1 MRHHLRTLILLLGWL
16 LSGTMSVAAGV
27 LVVSSERS
35 AAYEEAAEALMAELE
50 RGGVGRTEVEF
61 LTTSEWSAGSD
72 RSSKLIVTLGYEA
85 AQALVTSDVRTPVLS
100 ALLPRSSYERILR
113 ASGRKVSGQLSAI
126 YLDQPL
132 NRQVALIRLA
142 LPSVRR
148 IGVLWGTESLIHAP
162 SLRSL
167 APSSGFQ
174 FVEANIVASEPL
186 FPGLKR
192 VLDDSEVLL
201 ALADPTV
208 YNSNTIQ
215 NVLLASFRAR
225 VPVLAFSPAYVRA
238 GALLALYVTPTQV
251 GQQVAFVVRGVLQG
265 KPLPSSPSYAQNFSV
280 AVNEHVAR
288 SLGLALDAD
297 GLASQ
302 LRQREG
308 AP

>member
-16 LSGTMSVAAGV
+16 LSATMSVAASV

-61 LTTSEWSAGSD
+61 VTASEWSQGND
-72 RSSKLIVTLGYEA
+72 RSSKLIVTLGFEA
-85 AQALVTSDVRTPVLS
+85 AQALVSSDVRTPVLS
-100 ALLPRSSYERILR
+100 ALLPRSSFERVLR
-113 ASGRKVSGQLSAI
+113 VSGRKVSSQLSAI

-162 SLRSL
+162 SLRLL

-174 FVEANIVASEPL
+174 FVEANVIASEPL

-251 GQQVAFVVRGVLQG
+251 GQQVASVVRGVLQG
-265 KPLPSSPSYAQNFSV
+265 KALPSSPAYAQNFSV
-280 AVNEHVAR
+280 AVNGHVAR

>member
-16 LSGTMSVAAGV
+16 LSATMSVAASV

-61 LTTSEWSAGSD
+61 VTASEWSQGND
-72 RSSKLIVTLGYEA
+72 RSSKLIVTLGFEA
-85 AQALVTSDVRTPVLS
+85 AQALVSSDVRTPVLS
-100 ALLPRSSYERILR
+100 ALLPRSSFERVLR
-113 ASGRKVSGQLSAI
+113 ASGRKVSSQLSAI

-162 SLRSL
+162 SLRLL

-174 FVEANIVASEPL
+174 FVEANVIASEPL

-251 GQQVAFVVRGVLQG
+251 GQQVASVVRGVLQG
-265 KPLPSSPSYAQNFSV
+265 KALPSSPAYAQNFSV
-280 AVNEHVAR
+280 AVNGHVAR

>member
-1 MRHHLRTLILLLGWL
+1 MRHHLRTLVLLLGWL
-16 LSGTMSVAAGV
+16 LSATMSVAASV

-61 LTTSEWSAGSD
+61 VTTSEWSQGND
-72 RSSKLIVTLGYEA
+72 RSSKLIVTLGFEA
-85 AQALVTSDVRTPVLS
+85 AQALVSSDVRTPVLS
-100 ALLPRSSYERILR
+100 ALLPRSSFERVLR
-113 ASGRKVSGQLSAI
+113 VSGRKVSSQLSAI

-162 SLRSL
+162 SLRLL

-174 FVEANIVASEPL
+174 FVEANVIASEPL

-251 GQQVAFVVRGVLQG
+251 GQQVASVVRGVLQG
-265 KPLPSSPSYAQNFSV
+265 KALPSSPAYAQNFSV
-280 AVNEHVAR
+280 AVNGHVAR

>member
-1 MRHHLRTLILLLGWL
+1 MRRHLRTLILLLGWL
-16 LSGTMSVAAGV
+16 LSATMSVAASV

-61 LTTSEWSAGSD
+61 VTASEWSQGND
-72 RSSKLIVTLGYEA
+72 RSSKLIVTLGFEA
-85 AQALVTSDVRTPVLS
+85 AQALVSSDVRTPVLS
-100 ALLPRSSYERILR
+100 AFLPRSSFERVLR
-113 ASGRKVSGQLSAI
+113 ASGRKVSSQLSAI

-132 NRQVALIRLA
+132 SRQVALIRLA

-162 SLRSL
+162 SLRLL

-174 FVEANIVASEPL
+174 FVEANVIASEPL

-251 GQQVAFVVRGVLQG
+251 GQQVASVVRGVLQG
-265 KPLPSSPSYAQNFSV
+265 KALPSSPAYAQNFSV
-280 AVNEHVAR
+280 AVNGHVAR

>member
-1 MRHHLRTLILLLGWL
+1 MRRHLRTLILLLGWL
-16 LSGTMSVAAGV
+16 LSATMSVAASV

-61 LTTSEWSAGSD
+61 VTASDWSQGND
-72 RSSKLIVTLGYEA
+72 RSSKLIVTLGFEA
-85 AQALVTSDVRTPVLS
+85 AQALVSSDVRTPVLS
-100 ALLPRSSYERILR
+100 ALLPRSSFERVLR
-113 ASGRKVSGQLSAI
+113 ASGRKVSSQLSAI

-132 NRQVALIRLA
+132 SRQVALIRLA

-162 SLRSL
+162 SLRLL

-174 FVEANIVASEPL
+174 FVEANVIASEPL

-251 GQQVAFVVRGVLQG
+251 GQQVASVVRGVLQG
-265 KPLPSSPSYAQNFSV
+265 KALPSSPAYAQNFSV
-280 AVNEHVAR
+280 AVNGHVAR

>member
-1 MRHHLRTLILLLGWL
+1 MRRHLRTLILLLGWL
-16 LSGTMSVAAGV
+16 LSATMSVAASV

-61 LTTSEWSAGSD
+61 VTASEWSQGND
-72 RSSKLIVTLGYEA
+72 RSSKLIVTLGFEA
-85 AQALVTSDVRTPVLS
+85 AQALVSSDVRTPVLS
-100 ALLPRSSYERILR
+100 ALLPRSSFERVLR
-113 ASGRKVSGQLSAI
+113 ASGRKVSSQLSAI

-132 NRQVALIRLA
+132 SRQVALIRLA

-162 SLRSL
+162 SLRLL

-251 GQQVAFVVRGVLQG
+251 GQQVASVVRGVLQG
-265 KPLPSSPSYAQNFSV
+265 KALPSSPAYAQNFSV
-280 AVNEHVAR
+280 AVNGHVAR

>member
-16 LSGTMSVAAGV
+16 LSATMSVAASV

-61 LTTSEWSAGSD
+61 VTASEWSQGND
-72 RSSKLIVTLGYEA
+72 RSSKLIVTLGFEA
-85 AQALVTSDVRTPVLS
+85 AQALVSSDVRTPVLS
-100 ALLPRSSYERILR
+100 ALLPRSSFERVLR
-113 ASGRKVSGQLSAI
+113 ASGRKVSSQLSAI

-148 IGVLWGTESLIHAP
+148 IGVLWGAESLIHAP

-174 FVEANIVASEPL
+174 FVEANVIASEPL

-251 GQQVAFVVRGVLQG
+251 GQQVASVVRGVLQG
-265 KPLPSSPSYAQNFSV
+265 KALPSSPAYAQNFSV
-280 AVNEHVAR
+280 AVNGHVAR

>member
-1 MRHHLRTLILLLGWL
+1 MSRHFRTLVFLLGWL
-16 LSGTMSVAAGV
+16 LSATSLMAASV
-27 LVVSSERS
+27 LVVSSERN
-35 AAYEEAAEALMAELE
+35 AAYGEAAESLMAELE
-50 RGGVGRTEVEF
+50 RAGVARTEVKF
-61 LTTSEWSAGSD
+61 VTTSEWAEGGD
-72 RSSKLIVTLGYEA
+72 RSSKLIVTLGFEA
-85 AQALVTSDVRTPVLS
+85 AQALVSSEIRTPVLS
-100 ALLPRSSYERILR
+100 ALLPRSSFERMLR
-113 ASGRKVSGQLSAI
+113 VSGRKVSGQLSAI

-132 NRQVALIRLA
+132 SRQLALIRLA
-142 LPSVRR
+142 LPSARR
-148 IGVLWGTESLIHAP
+148 VGVLWGTESLIHAP
-162 SLRSL
+162 TFRSL

-174 FVEANIVASEPL
+174 FVEANVIASEPL
-186 FPGLKR
+186 FPDLKR
-192 VLDDSEVLL
+192 VLDDSDVLL

-208 YNSNTIQ
+208 FNSNTIQ

-238 GALLALYVTPTQV
+238 GALMALYVTPTQV
-251 GQQVAFVVRGVLQG
+251 GQQVASVARGVLQG
-265 KPLPSSPSYAQNFSV
+265 KPLPSSPPYAQNFSV

>member
-1 MRHHLRTLILLLGWL
+1 MRRHLRTLILLLGWL
-16 LSGTMSVAAGV
+16 LSATMSVAASV

-61 LTTSEWSAGSD
+61 VTASEWSQGND
-72 RSSKLIVTLGYEA
+72 RSSKLIVTLGFEA
-85 AQALVTSDVRTPVLS
+85 AQALVSSDVRTPVLS
-100 ALLPRSSYERILR
+100 ALLPRSSFERVLR
-113 ASGRKVSGQLSAI
+113 ASGRKVSSQLSAI

-132 NRQVALIRLA
+132 SRQVALIRLA

-162 SLRSL
+162 SLRLL

-174 FVEANIVASEPL
+174 FVEANVIASEPL

-251 GQQVAFVVRGVLQG
+251 GQQVASVVRGVLQG
-265 KPLPSSPSYAQNFSV
+265 KALPSSPAYAQNFSV
-280 AVNEHVAR
+280 AVNGHVAR
-288 SLGLALDAD
+288 SLGLALDAE

>member
-1 MRHHLRTLILLLGWL
+1 MRRHLRTLILLLGWL
-16 LSGTMSVAAGV
+16 LSATMSVAASV

-61 LTTSEWSAGSD
+61 VTASEWSQGND
-72 RSSKLIVTLGYEA
+72 RSSKLIVTLGFEA
-85 AQALVTSDVRTPVLS
+85 AQALVSSDVRTPVLS
-100 ALLPRSSYERILR
+100 ALLPRSSFERVLR
-113 ASGRKVSGQLSAI
+113 ASGRKVSSQLSAI

-132 NRQVALIRLA
+132 SRQVALIRLA

-148 IGVLWGTESLIHAP
+148 IGVLWGAESLIHAP
-162 SLRSL
+162 SLRLL

-174 FVEANIVASEPL
+174 FVEANVIASEPL

-251 GQQVAFVVRGVLQG
+251 GQQVASVVRGVLQG
-265 KPLPSSPSYAQNFSV
+265 KALPSSPAYAQNFSV
-280 AVNEHVAR
+280 AVNGHVAR

>member
-1 MRHHLRTLILLLGWL
+1 MRRHLRTLILLLGWL
-16 LSGTMSVAAGV
+16 LSATMSVAASV

-61 LTTSEWSAGSD
+61 VTASEWSQGND
-72 RSSKLIVTLGYEA
+72 RSSKLIVTLGFEA
-85 AQALVTSDVRTPVLS
+85 AQALVSSDVRTPVLS
-100 ALLPRSSYERILR
+100 ALLPRSSFERVLR
-113 ASGRKVSGQLSAI
+113 VSGRKVSSQLSAI

-174 FVEANIVASEPL
+174 FVEANVIASEPL

-251 GQQVAFVVRGVLQG
+251 GQQVASVVRGVLQG
-265 KPLPSSPSYAQNFSV
+265 KALPSSPAYAQSFSV
-280 AVNEHVAR
+280 AVNGHVAR

>member
-16 LSGTMSVAAGV
+16 LSATMSVAASV

-61 LTTSEWSAGSD
+61 VTTSEWSQGND
-72 RSSKLIVTLGYEA
+72 RSSKLIVTLGFEA
-85 AQALVTSDVRTPVLS
+85 AQALVSSDVRTPVLS
-100 ALLPRSSYERILR
+100 ALLPRSSFERVLR
-113 ASGRKVSGQLSAI
+113 VSGRKVSGQLSAV

-174 FVEANIVASEPL
+174 FVEANVIASEPL

-251 GQQVAFVVRGVLQG
+251 GQQVASVVRGVLQG
-265 KPLPSSPSYAQNFSV
+265 KALPSSPAYAQNFSV
-280 AVNEHVAR
+280 AVNGHVAR

>member
-1 MRHHLRTLILLLGWL
+1 MRHHLRTLVLLLGWL
-16 LSGTMSVAAGV
+16 LSATMSVAASV

-61 LTTSEWSAGSD
+61 VTASEWSQGND
-72 RSSKLIVTLGYEA
+72 RSSKLIVTLGFEA
-85 AQALVTSDVRTPVLS
+85 AQALVSSDVRTPVLS
-100 ALLPRSSYERILR
+100 ALLPRSSFERVLR
-113 ASGRKVSGQLSAI
+113 VSGRKVSSQLSAI

-148 IGVLWGTESLIHAP
+148 IGVLWGAESLIHAP
-162 SLRSL
+162 SLRLL

-174 FVEANIVASEPL
+174 FVEANVIASEPL

-251 GQQVAFVVRGVLQG
+251 GQQVASVVRGVLQG
-265 KPLPSSPSYAQNFSV
+265 KALPSSPAYAQNFSV
-280 AVNEHVAR
+280 AVNGHVAR

>member
-61 LTTSEWSAGSD
+61 VTTSEWSQGND

-113 ASGRKVSGQLSAI
+113 VSSRKVSGQLSAI

-251 GQQVAFVVRGVLQG
+251 GQQVASVVRGVLQG
-265 KPLPSSPSYAQNFSV
+265 KPLPSSPAYAQNFSV

-288 SLGLALDAD
+288 SLGLALDAE

>member
-1 MRHHLRTLILLLGWL
+1 MRRHLRTLILLLGWL
-16 LSGTMSVAAGV
+16 LSATMSVAASV

-61 LTTSEWSAGSD
+61 VTASEWSQGND
-72 RSSKLIVTLGYEA
+72 RSSKLIVTLGFEA
-85 AQALVTSDVRTPVLS
+85 AQALVSSDVRTPVLS
-100 ALLPRSSYERILR
+100 ALLPRSSFERVLR
-113 ASGRKVSGQLSAI
+113 ASGRKVSSQLSAI

-132 NRQVALIRLA
+132 SRQVALIRLA

-174 FVEANIVASEPL
+174 FVEANVIASEPL

-251 GQQVAFVVRGVLQG
+251 GQQVASVVRGVLQG
-265 KPLPSSPSYAQNFSV
+265 KALPSSPAYAQNFSV
-280 AVNEHVAR
+280 AVNGHVAR

>member
-1 MRHHLRTLILLLGWL
+1 MRRHLRTLILLLGWL
-16 LSGTMSVAAGV
+16 LSATMSVAASV

-61 LTTSEWSAGSD
+61 VTASEWSQGND
-72 RSSKLIVTLGYEA
+72 RSSKLIVTLGFEA
-85 AQALVTSDVRTPVLS
+85 AQALVSSDVRTPVLS
-100 ALLPRSSYERILR
+100 ALLPRSSFERVLR
-113 ASGRKVSGQLSAI
+113 ASGRKVSSQLSAI

-132 NRQVALIRLA
+132 SRQVALIRLA

-174 FVEANIVASEPL
+174 FVEANVIASEPL

-251 GQQVAFVVRGVLQG
+251 GQQVASVVRGVLQG
-265 KPLPSSPSYAQNFSV
+265 KALPSSPAYAQNFSV
-280 AVNEHVAR
+280 AVNGHVAR
-288 SLGLALDAD
+288 SLGFALDAD

>member
-1 MRHHLRTLILLLGWL
+1 MRHHLRTLVLLLGWL
-16 LSGTMSVAAGV
+16 LSATMSVAASV

-35 AAYEEAAEALMAELE
+35 AAYEEAAEALMTELE

-61 LTTSEWSAGSD
+61 VTTSEWSQGND

-162 SLRSL
+162 SLRLL

-174 FVEANIVASEPL
+174 FVEANVIASEPL

-251 GQQVAFVVRGVLQG
+251 GQQVASVVRGVLQG
-265 KPLPSSPSYAQNFSV
+265 KALPSSPAYAQNFSV
-280 AVNEHVAR
+280 AVNGHVAR

-308 AP
+308 EP

>member
-1 MRHHLRTLILLLGWL
+1 MRRHLRTLILLLGWL
-16 LSGTMSVAAGV
+16 LSATMSVAASV

-35 AAYEEAAEALMAELE
+35 AAYEEAAEALMTELE

-61 LTTSEWSAGSD
+61 VTTSEWSQGND

-85 AQALVTSDVRTPVLS
+85 AQALVSSDVRTPVLS
-100 ALLPRSSYERILR
+100 ALLPRSSFERVLR
-113 ASGRKVSGQLSAI
+113 ASGRKVSSQLSAI

-132 NRQVALIRLA
+132 SRQVALIRLA

-174 FVEANIVASEPL
+174 FVEANVIASEPL

-251 GQQVAFVVRGVLQG
+251 GQQVASVVRGVLQG
-265 KPLPSSPSYAQNFSV
+265 KALPSSPAYAQNFSV
-280 AVNEHVAR
+280 AVNGHVAR

>member
-1 MRHHLRTLILLLGWL
+1 MRRHLRPFVVLLGWL
-16 LSGTMSVAAGV
+16 LSASASMAASV
-27 LVVSSERS
+27 LVVSSERN
-35 AAYEEAAEALMAELE
+35 AAYGEAAESLMTELE
-50 RGGVGRTEVEF
+50 RGGVARTEVKF
-61 LTTSEWSAGSD
+61 VTVSEWGEGGD
-72 RSSKLIVTLGYEA
+72 RSFKLVVTLGFEA
-85 AQALVTSDVRTPVLS
+85 AQALVASEARPPVLS
-100 ALLPRSSYERILR
+100 ALLPRSSFERILR
-113 ASGRKVSGQLSAI
+113 ISGRKVSGQLSAI

-132 NRQVALIRLA
+132 SRQVALIRLA

-148 IGVLWGTESLIHAP
+148 VGVLWGTESFIHAP
-162 SLRSL
+162 ALRSL

-174 FVEANIVASEPL
+174 FVEANVIASEPL
-186 FPGLKR
+186 FPDLKR
-192 VLDDSEVLL
+192 VLDDSDVLL

-208 YNSNTIQ
+208 FNSNTIQ

-238 GALLALYVTPTQV
+238 GALMALYVTPTQV
-251 GQQVAFVVRGVLQG
+251 GQQVASVVRGVLQG

>member
-1 MRHHLRTLILLLGWL
+1 MRRHLRTLILLLGWL
-16 LSGTMSVAAGV
+16 LSATMSVAASV

-61 LTTSEWSAGSD
+61 VTTSEWSQGND
-72 RSSKLIVTLGYEA
+72 RSSKLIVTLGFEA
-85 AQALVTSDVRTPVLS
+85 AQALVSSDVRTPVLS
-100 ALLPRSSYERILR
+100 ALLPRSSFERVLR
-113 ASGRKVSGQLSAI
+113 VSGRKVSSQLSAI

-174 FVEANIVASEPL
+174 FVEANVIASEPL

-251 GQQVAFVVRGVLQG
+251 GQQVASVVRGVLQG
-265 KPLPSSPSYAQNFSV
+265 KALPSSPAYAQNFSV
-280 AVNEHVAR
+280 AVNGHVAR
-288 SLGLALDAD
+288 SLGFALDAD

>member
-1 MRHHLRTLILLLGWL
+1 MRRHLRTLILLLGWL
-16 LSGTMSVAAGV
+16 LSATMSVAASV

-35 AAYEEAAEALMAELE
+35 AAYEEAAEALMTELE

-61 LTTSEWSAGSD
+61 VTASEWSQGND
-72 RSSKLIVTLGYEA
+72 RSSKLIVTLGFEA
-85 AQALVTSDVRTPVLS
+85 AQALVSSDVRTPVLS

-162 SLRSL
+162 SLRLL

-174 FVEANIVASEPL
+174 FVEANVIASEPL

-251 GQQVAFVVRGVLQG
+251 GQQVASVVRGVLQG
-265 KPLPSSPSYAQNFSV
+265 KALPSSPAYAQNFSV
-280 AVNEHVAR
+280 AVNGHVAR

>member
-1 MRHHLRTLILLLGWL
+1 MRRHLRTLILLLGWL
-16 LSGTMSVAAGV
+16 LSATMSVAASV

-61 LTTSEWSAGSD
+61 VTASEWSQGND

-132 NRQVALIRLA
+132 HRQVALIRLA

-162 SLRSL
+162 SLRLL

-251 GQQVAFVVRGVLQG
+251 GQQVASVVRGVLQG
-265 KPLPSSPSYAQNFSV
+265 KALPSSPAYAQNFSV
-280 AVNEHVAR
+280 AVNGHVAR
-288 SLGLALDAD
+288 SLGFALDAD

>member
-1 MRHHLRTLILLLGWL
+1 
-16 LSGTMSVAAGV
+16 
-27 LVVSSERS
+27 
-35 AAYEEAAEALMAELE
+35 MAELE

-61 LTTSEWSAGSD
+61 VTASEWSQGND
-72 RSSKLIVTLGYEA
+72 RSSKLIVTLGFEA
-85 AQALVTSDVRTPVLS
+85 AQALVSSDVRTPVLS
-100 ALLPRSSYERILR
+100 ALLPRSSFERVLR
-113 ASGRKVSGQLSAI
+113 ASGRKVSSQLSAI

-132 NRQVALIRLA
+132 SRQVALIRLA

-162 SLRSL
+162 SLRLL

-174 FVEANIVASEPL
+174 FVEANVIASEPL

-251 GQQVAFVVRGVLQG
+251 GQQVASVVRGVLQG
-265 KPLPSSPSYAQNFSV
+265 KALPSSPAYAQNFSV
-280 AVNEHVAR
+280 AVNGHVAR

>member
-16 LSGTMSVAAGV
+16 LSATMSVAASV

-61 LTTSEWSAGSD
+61 VTASEWSQGND
-72 RSSKLIVTLGYEA
+72 RSSKLIVTLGFEA
-85 AQALVTSDVRTPVLS
+85 AQALVSSDVRTPVLS
-100 ALLPRSSYERILR
+100 ALLPRSSFERVLR
-113 ASGRKVSGQLSAI
+113 VSGRKVSSQLSAI

-132 NRQVALIRLA
+132 SRQVALIRLA

-162 SLRSL
+162 SLRLL

-174 FVEANIVASEPL
+174 FVEANVIASEPL

-251 GQQVAFVVRGVLQG
+251 GQQVASVVRGVLQG
-265 KPLPSSPSYAQNFSV
+265 KALPSSPAYAQNFSV
-280 AVNEHVAR
+280 AVNGHVAR

>member
-1 MRHHLRTLILLLGWL
+1 MRRHLRTLILLLGWL
-16 LSGTMSVAAGV
+16 LSATMSVAASV

-35 AAYEEAAEALMAELE
+35 AAYEEAAEALMTELE

-61 LTTSEWSAGSD
+61 VTASEWSQGND
-72 RSSKLIVTLGYEA
+72 RSSKLIVTLGFEA
-85 AQALVTSDVRTPVLS
+85 AQALVSSDVRTPVLS
-100 ALLPRSSYERILR
+100 ALLPRSSFERVLR
-113 ASGRKVSGQLSAI
+113 VSGRKVSSQLSAI

-162 SLRSL
+162 SLRLL

-174 FVEANIVASEPL
+174 FVEANVIASEPL

-251 GQQVAFVVRGVLQG
+251 GQQVASVVRGVLQG
-265 KPLPSSPSYAQNFSV
+265 KALPSSPAYAQNFSV
-280 AVNEHVAR
+280 AVNGHVAR

>member
-1 MRHHLRTLILLLGWL
+1 MRHHLRTLVLLLGWL
-16 LSGTMSVAAGV
+16 LSATMSVAASV

-61 LTTSEWSAGSD
+61 VTASEWSQGND
-72 RSSKLIVTLGYEA
+72 RSSKLIVTLGFEA
-85 AQALVTSDVRTPVLS
+85 AQALVSSDVRTPVLS
-100 ALLPRSSYERILR
+100 ALLPRSSFERVLR
-113 ASGRKVSGQLSAI
+113 VSGRKVSSQLSAI

-174 FVEANIVASEPL
+174 FVEANVIASEPL

-251 GQQVAFVVRGVLQG
+251 GQQVASVVRGVLQG
-265 KPLPSSPSYAQNFSV
+265 KALPSSPAYAQNFSV
-280 AVNEHVAR
+280 AVNGHVAR

>member
-1 MRHHLRTLILLLGWL
+1 MRRHLRTLILLLGWL
-16 LSGTMSVAAGV
+16 LSATMSVAASV

-61 LTTSEWSAGSD
+61 VTASEWSQGND
-72 RSSKLIVTLGYEA
+72 RSSKLIVTLGFEA
-85 AQALVTSDVRTPVLS
+85 AQALVSSDVRTPVLS
-100 ALLPRSSYERILR
+100 ALLPRSSFERVLR
-113 ASGRKVSGQLSAI
+113 VSGRKVSSQLSAI

-132 NRQVALIRLA
+132 SRQVALIRLA

-162 SLRSL
+162 SLRLL

-174 FVEANIVASEPL
+174 FVEANVIASEPL

-251 GQQVAFVVRGVLQG
+251 GQQVASVVRGVLQG
-265 KPLPSSPSYAQNFSV
+265 KALPSSPAYAQNFSV
-280 AVNEHVAR
+280 AVNGHVAR

>member
-1 MRHHLRTLILLLGWL
+1 MRRHLRTLILLLGWL
-16 LSGTMSVAAGV
+16 LSATMSVAASV

-61 LTTSEWSAGSD
+61 VTTSEWSQGND

-85 AQALVTSDVRTPVLS
+85 AQALVTSDVRIPVLS
-100 ALLPRSSYERILR
+100 ALLPRSSFERVLR
-113 ASGRKVSGQLSAI
+113 ASGRKVSSQLSAI

-162 SLRSL
+162 SLRLL

-174 FVEANIVASEPL
+174 FVEANVIASEPL

-251 GQQVAFVVRGVLQG
+251 GQQVASVVRGVLQG
-265 KPLPSSPSYAQNFSV
+265 KALPSSPAYAQNFSV
-280 AVNEHVAR
+280 AVNGHVAR

>member
-1 MRHHLRTLILLLGWL
+1 MRRHLRTLILLLGWL
-16 LSGTMSVAAGV
+16 LSATMSVAASV

-61 LTTSEWSAGSD
+61 VTASEWSQGND
-72 RSSKLIVTLGYEA
+72 RSSKLIVTLGFEA
-85 AQALVTSDVRTPVLS
+85 AQALVSSDVRTPVLS
-100 ALLPRSSYERILR
+100 ALLPRSSFERVLR
-113 ASGRKVSGQLSAI
+113 ASGRKVSSQLSAI

-132 NRQVALIRLA
+132 SRQVALIRLA

-162 SLRSL
+162 SLRLL

-174 FVEANIVASEPL
+174 FVEANVIASEPL

-251 GQQVAFVVRGVLQG
+251 GQQVASVVRGVLQG
-265 KPLPSSPSYAQNFSV
+265 KALPSSPAYAQNFSV
-280 AVNEHVAR
+280 AVNGHVAR